1 MRKSRVKFAGKSG
14 VIAMARRP
22 LLTLLCGLAFLF
34 QAFVAQ
40 THIHGSGSAAT
51 AFYKT
56 VVTGVQ
62 SPAKLPGQNPQDDV
76 NKCPLCQVA
85 VAVGATIGPN
95 VFYVLEP
102 PTSGIVEALRE
113 LQRPVLAA
121 RAYIWR
127 NRGPP
132 QH

>member
-1 MRKSRVKFAGKSG
+1 MRNSRAKFTGKPSA
-14 VIAMARRP
+14 VAMARRP
-22 LLTLLCGLAFLF
+22 LLTLLCGLAFMF

-40 THIHGSGSAAT
+40 THIHGSAPAAT

-56 VVTGVQ
+56 VATGVQ
-62 SPAKLPGQNPQDDV
+62 SPAKVPGQNPQDDI

-85 VAVGATIGPN
+85 VAVGTAIGPN

-113 LQRPVLAA
+113 LQRPVQAV